1 MATGIDNVSNVG
13 GKGPV
18 GPANHVRTVGPEG
31 DRRVARGRRGTD
43 QPTGETFAAS
53 LNEAGAAPEKFSPE
67 YQAQVRKAERAAAAQ
82 ILARAE
88 KRPASAPPEIAAEEG
103 ERLFV
108 ARMAAATRE
117 PDSAENAEALKVPS
131 SNEFIQAAS
140 KYADRFFSVTNAYS
154 KPGESLELSA

>member
-1 MATGIDNVSNVG
+1 MASGVDNVSNVK

-18 GPANHVRTVGPEG
+18 GPAPHVRSVGPEA
-31 DRRVARGRRGTD
+31 DRRAARGRRGTD
-43 QPTGETFAAS
+43 QAGEAFSAA
-53 LNEAGAAPEKFSPE
+53 LNEVGATAEKISPE

-103 ERLFV
+103 ERLYV
-108 ARMAAATRE
+108 ARMAEATRQ
-117 PDSAENAEALKVPS
+117 PDNSEKPETLKVPS

-140 KYADRFFSVTNAYS
+140 KYADRFFSVTKAYS